1 MQEADGA
8 LRVSR
13 RLENRLFV
21 VGHCA
26 LRCHS
31 ERVGLDLHVGRE
43 LPLALG
49 GAVIANRAIEGIVGR
64 LGGGVA
70 RLGHGAGVELS
81 SAVRRSDKGPD
92 DALQMDL
99 DGLLA
104 QAFGEALGSVDDQPF
119 MKAADAIAVDDCCP
133 KLSAIFN
140 AWVAWGQERRTI
152 ARVVPRR
159 GCDDL
164 VLAIRFGPDISSRP
178 REDDMAK
185 PGMPTETG
193 QV

>member
-1 MQEADGA
+1 MEILVA
-8 LRVSR
+8 
-13 RLENRLFV
+13 
-21 VGHCA
+21 
-26 LRCHS
+26 
-31 ERVGLDLHVGRE
+31 
-43 LPLALG
+43 
-49 GAVIANRAIEGIVGR
+49 GIR
-64 LGGGVA
+64 SALGGGVP
-70 RLGHGAGVELS
+70 RLGDGAGVEL
-81 SAVRRSDKGPD
+81 AGAMGRSDIGPD

-99 DGLLA
+99 HGLLA

-140 AWVAWGQERRTI
+140 AWVAWGQEKRTI
-152 ARVVPRR
+152 ARVVLRR
-159 GCDDL
+159 GCDEL

>member
-1 MQEADGA
+1 M
-8 LRVSR
+8 
-13 RLENRLFV
+13 
-21 VGHCA
+21 
-26 LRCHS
+26 
-31 ERVGLDLHVGRE
+31 
-43 LPLALG
+43 
-49 GAVIANRAIEGIVGR
+49 
-64 LGGGVA
+64 
-70 RLGHGAGVELS
+70 
-81 SAVRRSDKGPD
+81 RRSDKGPD

-99 DGLLA
+99 HGLLA

-185 PGMPTETG
+185 PGGSISGAG
-193 QV
+193 QFPIDGVLAQGRISSSAGHFMLRFRSKIWIIAVVFRPRNCRIHQ